1 MGKYEYKKNISN
13 TISKKAI
20 YTFHSLPSKKRK
32 RLLNRYGGI
41 DLRVMVEFFF
51 GVLIN
56 YNDLYMVRNSPAG
69 RLCTI
74 YLVR

>member
-32 RLLNRYGGI
+32 RLLNRYGGV
-41 DLRVMVEFFF
+41 DLKIMIGIFWRF
-51 GVLIN
+51 N
-56 YNDLYMVRNSPAG
+56 
-69 RLCTI
+69 
-74 YLVR
+74 